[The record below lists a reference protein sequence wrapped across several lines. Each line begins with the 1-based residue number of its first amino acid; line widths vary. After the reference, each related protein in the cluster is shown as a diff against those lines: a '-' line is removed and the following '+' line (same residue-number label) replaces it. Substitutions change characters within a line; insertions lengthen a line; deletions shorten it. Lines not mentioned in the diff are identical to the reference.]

1 MEVQGTILPKQFRDP
16 CCYCHKDRVRPLKKD
31 WKKTLSLTDSREFY
45 KCLENISECQFDS
58 QMQSTS
64 GLLLPFLSAVP
75 NPSAC

>member
-31 WKKTLSLTDSREFY
+31 WKKTLSLTDSRELY